1 MPGDGRA
8 KQTGTDVRSYAD
20 ATRRWVPLVI
30 VGGLLGVAAIAASV
44 ATPGVHSIP
53 IPHDS
58 ADSAGGGSASTSAAP
73 SVDVGSGASRAVFSA
88 PGWASWIGGLAAAAF
103 VITVVVVLVWHFIRN
118 RWLDIRQVAR
128 DTDRSGE
135 AMSARREDV
144 IAALDEGIAR
154 LAGDGDARS
163 AVIACWVRL
172 EEVARAAGTPRAPSD
187 APADL
192 VARLLGAHQV
202 STAALTSLA
211 DLYRA
216 ARFSTNVI
224 DNSMRTQAL
233 SSLHTIRGQLEV
245 SGSAVGPSGL
255 PLRDGYVSGT
265 EDGRRW

>member
-1 MPGDGRA
+1 
-8 KQTGTDVRSYAD
+8 
-20 ATRRWVPLVI
+20 
-30 VGGLLGVAAIAASV
+30 
-44 ATPGVHSIP
+44 
-53 IPHDS
+53 
-58 ADSAGGGSASTSAAP
+58 
-73 SVDVGSGASRAVFSA
+73 
-88 PGWASWIGGLAAAAF
+88 
-103 VITVVVVLVWHFIRN
+103 
-118 RWLDIRQVAR
+118 
-128 DTDRSGE
+128 
-135 AMSARREDV
+135 MSARREDV

-172 EEVARAAGTPRAPSD
+172 EEVARAVGTPRAPSD